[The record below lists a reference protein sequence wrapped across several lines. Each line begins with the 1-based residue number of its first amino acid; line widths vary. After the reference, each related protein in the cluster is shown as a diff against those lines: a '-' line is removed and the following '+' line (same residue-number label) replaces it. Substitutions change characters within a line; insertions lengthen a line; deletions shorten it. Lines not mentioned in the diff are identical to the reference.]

1 MAIPS
6 GEGTKIHVPVMPQ
19 EVLKLLNIVED
30 GIYVDGT
37 IGIGGHAGLILSHL
51 SPKGHL
57 VGIDRDEE
65 ALEICKNSLN
75 ISQSRLSIFNDSYH
89 NLNSILDSLE
99 INKVNGILLDLGMS
113 SLQLDSKKRGFSY
126 KRESKLDMRF
136 DQSQKKSAYDIL
148 NKLPEK
154 DIANIIFNNSQE
166 RYSRRIAK
174 KIFEMRP
181 ISMVSDLVEGIRLT
195 TPPSKRNKTI
205 ARVFQAIRIAVND
218 ELNKLELFLDN
229 FSNRLAIGGKIVI
242 ISFHSLEDRIVK
254 HSFRELKKKNV
265 IRIITKK
272 PVYPSDE
279 EILSNKKS
287 SSAKLRSAEKI

>member
-229 FSNRLAIGGKIVI
+229 FSNRLTIGGKIVI

>member
-75 ISQSRLSIFNDSYH
+75 FSQSRLSIFNDSYH

-136 DQSQKKSAYDIL
+136 DQSQNKSAYDIL

-154 DIANIIFNNSQE
+154 EIANIIFNNSQE

-229 FSNRLAIGGKIVI
+229 FSNRLTIGGKIVI

-254 HSFRELKKKNV
+254 HSFRELKKKSV

-272 PVYPSDE
+272 PVCPSDE

>member
-75 ISQSRLSIFNDSYH
+75 ISQSSLSIFNDSYH

-229 FSNRLAIGGKIVI
+229 FSNRLTIGGKIVI